1 MTRIFLDESQ
11 IEELDNFDIYED
23 LEDIFTE
30 EPVDEDDWFGVDDPE
45 ISRFTIIGMV
55 IPNGWVVFF
64 ALTTILGIKLLS

>member
-30 EPVDEDDWFGVDDPE
+30 EPVAEDDWFGVDDPE
-45 ISRFTIIGMV
+45 I
-55 IPNGWVVFF
+55 
-64 ALTTILGIKLLS
+64 

>member
-30 EPVDEDDWFGVDDPE
+30 ESVDEDDWFGVDDPE
-45 ISRFTIIGMV
+45 I
-55 IPNGWVVFF
+55 
-64 ALTTILGIKLLS
+64 